1 MCIPIPITVSKVET
15 GEGDVL
21 ISLSLPAFE
30 PGAMD
35 VPSIYKILYLEMEC
49 EWKLKEIKAQLV
61 GKIEGEWILY
71 IYTYMNIQI
80 GVYTQ
85 PHMW

>member
-49 EWKLKEIKAQLV
+49 E
-61 GKIEGEWILY
+61 
-71 IYTYMNIQI
+71 
-80 GVYTQ
+80 
-85 PHMW
+85 